1 MSELGE
7 SFKFK
12 IRRERIRELERL
24 QELEDL
30 QHLSMSAEQHSLLHQ
45 TFECVRTDFEDL
57 DAMSWECESAKQV
70 LKDWVRCDIITCLT
84 VS

>member
-12 IRRERIRELERL
+12 QRRARIHELERL

-30 QHLSMSAEQHSLLHQ
+30 QHLSMTVEQHSLLYQ
-45 TFECVRTDFEDL
+45 TFDCVRMDFEDL
-57 DAMSWECESAKQV
+57 DGLSWECESAKQV
-70 LKDWVRCDIITCLT
+70 LKDWVRHNVIAYVTG
-84 VS
+84 S